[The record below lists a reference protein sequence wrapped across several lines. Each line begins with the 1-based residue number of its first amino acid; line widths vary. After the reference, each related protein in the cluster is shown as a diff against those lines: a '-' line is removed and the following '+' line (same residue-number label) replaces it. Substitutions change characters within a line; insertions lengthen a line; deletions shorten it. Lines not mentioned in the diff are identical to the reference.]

1 MTAQDIINQ
10 LGLIPHPEGGWYR
23 ETWRDR
29 HTGGDGRGCASLIYY
44 LLERGQ
50 RSHWH
55 KVDASEI
62 WLHQGGGTLRLHTW
76 SGADV
81 TTRRL
86 GQDLAEGEVL
96 QACVEPGEW
105 QAAETNAAW
114 VLVGCMVA
122 PGFTFAGFEMAPPGW
137 EPGHPGHDAGNAA
150 DCHGPAPQA

>member
-1 MTAQDIINQ
+1 MIAQDIINQ

-23 ETWRDR
+23 ETWRDQR
-29 HTGGDGRGCASLIYY
+29 AGSDERGCASLIYY

-55 KVDASEI
+55 KIDATEI

-76 SGADV
+76 SGGDV
-81 TTRRL
+81 TTRHL
-86 GQDLAEGEVL
+86 GQGLADGEVL

-105 QAAETNAAW
+105 QAAETDAAW

-122 PGFTFAGFEMAPPGW
+122 PGFTFSEFEMAPPGW
-137 EPGHPGHDAGNAA
+137 EPHQPGQNASDPA
-150 DCHGPAPQA
+150 D

>member
-1 MTAQDIINQ
+1 MIAQDIINQ

-23 ETWRDR
+23 ETWRDQR
-29 HTGGDGRGCASLIYY
+29 AGSDERGCASLIYY

-55 KVDASEI
+55 KIDATEI

-76 SGADV
+76 SGGDV
-81 TTRRL
+81 TTRHL
-86 GQDLAEGEVL
+86 GQDLADGEML

-105 QAAETNAAW
+105 QAAETDAAW

-122 PGFTFAGFEMAPPGW
+122 PGFTFSEFEMAPPGW
-137 EPGHPGHDAGNAA
+137 EPHQPGQASSDPA
-150 DCHGPAPQA
+150 D